1 MVLCIWLP
9 PRCDE
14 QPLRSGEFAHPLL
27 GWLVGAQHGSSIV
40 VSPASLG
47 HLLVL
52 LSLKLMEARDVSHQ
66 PLLAFF
72 HALHLVLL
80 CVCESVLPSP
90 SCACLP
96 ASTPLIPSAAVLVF
110 SSLLALR
117 VLFMD

>member
-1 MVLCIWLP
+1 M
-9 PRCDE
+9 
-14 QPLRSGEFAHPLL
+14 Q
-27 GWLVGAQHGSSIV
+27 
-40 VSPASLG
+40 
-47 HLLVL
+47 
-52 LSLKLMEARDVSHQ
+52 ARDVSHW

-96 ASTPLIPSAAVLVF
+96 ASTPQIQSAAVLVF